1 MKKQGDLYLKILVIV
16 LVCTIVLYFAFSVL
30 TASGSSVQ
38 TVLATIYEAGDGI
51 STTGYV
57 VRAEELVYGGGNI
70 TILSGS
76 EGERVSKGQTIAVAY
91 RDADAQTRQNQ
102 LDAMNA
108 ELEQLQYAYNYASQN
123 ADNTA
128 LDSDIDALIAQSAI
142 YTARRDM
149 TNLSSTANQLKTYTL
164 RRYTSQEDSTT
175 LWKSISSL
183 KDQIEALQ
191 KQAERDSTPIVA
203 ARSGYFSGITDGFEE
218 SLTPE
223 MLDTMDVAA
232 FQSIED
238 RKKDVAENAVGKL
251 ITSQIWY
258 YVTTVPTE
266 EMEHYQTGDTLT
278 VNFAYEFY
286 NAVDMTIER
295 IGADEGGTCILV
307 LSSGNFIQN
316 ATGLRRQSADIV
328 FSTYRGLRVPK
339 AALHVNDSGVSG
351 VYVLEGAEAAWKSVT
366 ILHDAGDCYIVTLDK
381 SSTRNLWP
389 NDEIILSDEP
399 LYDGKVVV
407 S

>member
-1 MKKQGDLYLKILVIV
+1 MKKQGDLYLRILVIV
-16 LVCTIVLYFAFSVL
+16 LVCTIVLYFALSVL

-70 TILSGS
+70 TILSSG

-102 LDAMNA
+102 LDALNA

-149 TNLSSTANQLKTYTL
+149 TNLATTANQLKTYTL
-164 RRYTSQEDSTT
+164 RRYTSQEDSAT
-175 LWKSISSL
+175 LWKSITSL
-183 KDQIEALQ
+183 KSQIEELQ
-191 KQAERDSTPIVA
+191 KQAARDSEPIVA
-203 ARSGYFSGITDGFEE
+203 ARSGYFSGIPDGYEE

-232 FQSIED
+232 FQTIES
-238 RKKDVAENAVGKL
+238 RQKTLAENAVGKL
-251 ITSQIWY
+251 ITSQVWY
-258 YVTTVPTE
+258 YITTAPTE
-266 EMEHYQTGDTLT
+266 ELERYQAGDTLT

-295 IGADEGGTCILV
+295 IGADEGGVCILV

-316 ATGLRRQSADIV
+316 ATSLRKQSADIV

-366 ILHDAGDCYIVTLDK
+366 ILHDAGDCYIVALDK
-381 SSTRNLWP
+381 SSTKNLWP

-399 LYDGKVVV
+399 MYDGKVVV